1 MAFLIAKN
9 HNRLI
14 YPARVRNQNLIIQ
27 KHEKTKAIILI
38 FCIKP

>member
-14 YPARVRNQNLIIQ
+14 HPARVRNQNQIIQ
-27 KHEKTKAIILI
+27 KHEKTKAIILV
-38 FCIKP
+38 FRIKP